1 MYTTIAIP
9 DRAAAIDQGLA
20 AVVRWAGY
28 VLFFLMLFVPT
39 TYQPIKGALLAFV
52 LAGILTSMLA
62 SGRLGL
68 DRRVLLAAIAYA
80 ALGAFFI
87 LRGYAAGAPGALQM
101 FNVYVVWPLVYTVL
115 VAGASS
121 PGVLRGLVRVLVLAA
136 NAVAAYSVI
145 YVLWSA
151 GLWPDSLYYAF
162 DQGQAIGFY
171 PSHIEFNLYSISTLL
186 FLVPFV
192 ISALIVFP
200 DADKPVRR
208 RTLWLSVAAT
218 LLTVLLTGRRA
229 LLVLV
234 PLAPIIGLVLRSWL
248 PPETKWASRRLVRH
262 ALWGALAL
270 GTILV
275 IVIAALGG
283 LAPAGFV
290 NMVATGFQFDSDPV
304 AMTRRDQYG
313 ALVNGWLESPLLGSG
328 HGMPA
333 PDVIRSVETPW
344 AYELTYLAL
353 LYHTGVVG
361 TLAYASGLAWIG
373 TMSYRIARRGWS
385 EAPALMA
392 TLSGTVIFL
401 AANATNPYLEKYD
414 YLWVIFLPVAFVNAW
429 LVSPREHRA

>member
-1 MYTTIAIP
+1 MHTTIAIP

-68 DRRVLLAAIAYA
+68 DRRVLLAAMAYA

-262 ALWGALAL
+262 ALWGALTL

-333 PDVIRSVETPW
+333 RDVIRSVETP
-344 AYELTYLAL
+344 L
-353 LYHTGVVG
+353 GVPADLPGAAVPHRRRRHARLRVRPGMDRDDVVSHRQARLERGARADGDAVRHCHLPRGQRHQPVSGEG
-361 TLAYASGLAWIG
+361 TTTCG
-373 TMSYRIARRGWS
+373 
-385 EAPALMA
+385 
-392 TLSGTVIFL
+392 
-401 AANATNPYLEKYD
+401 
-414 YLWVIFLPVAFVNAW
+414 
-429 LVSPREHRA
+429 